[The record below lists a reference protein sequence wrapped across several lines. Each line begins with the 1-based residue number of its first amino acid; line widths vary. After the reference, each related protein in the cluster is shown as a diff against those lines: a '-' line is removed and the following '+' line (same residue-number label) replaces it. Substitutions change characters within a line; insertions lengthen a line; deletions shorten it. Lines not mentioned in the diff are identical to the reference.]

1 MSSNNVATIA
11 GTSNKTP
18 ANCNTNPRFPNTAFI
33 GGLKSR
39 GAVAVASLIAFAIV
53 D

>member
-1 MSSNNVATIA
+1 MSSNSVAITA
-11 GTSNKTP
+11 GTSNSTP
-18 ANCNTNPRFPNTAFI
+18 ANCNTNPKFPNTAFT

-39 GAVAVASLIAFAIV
+39 GVVAVAFRIMFAIV

>member
-1 MSSNNVATIA
+1 MAITA
-11 GTSNKTP
+11 GTSSNTP
-18 ANCNTNPRFPNTAFI
+18 ANCNTNPRFPKTAFT

-39 GAVAVASLIAFAIV
+39 GVVAVAFLMIFAIV